1 MDRNSLG
8 RNNSVLTTEL
18 LSSAKT
24 EEKYQATIVSIASS
38 SSRLIYIPIVLITNY
53 FGNTNPQY
61 ILLATMLIFSPLTLL
76 AWIKLRGFKSEHKK
90 K

>member
-24 EEKYQATIVSIASS
+24 EEKYQATIVSIAS